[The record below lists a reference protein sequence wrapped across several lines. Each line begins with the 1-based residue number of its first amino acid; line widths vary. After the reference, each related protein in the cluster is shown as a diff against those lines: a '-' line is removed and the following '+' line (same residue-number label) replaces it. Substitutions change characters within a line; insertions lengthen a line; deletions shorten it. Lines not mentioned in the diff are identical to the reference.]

1 VEAVVEPE
9 LRGRVEAAD
18 DVVEAARSVSK
29 AGDESPRLR

>member
-18 DVVEAARSVSK
+18 DVFEAARSVSK
-29 AGDESPRLR
+29 EGGRR